1 MKNKN
6 KQYRKHFVKENK
18 HVSQFALSSN
28 NQITYVYKTDRQEIM
43 MEITCVSLEINILD
57 QWITIIF
64 YDNHHA
70 GKLHRHT
77 RIAYND
83 EADITDY
90 KNVKMKGSLNNL
102 LTWSIKDIQNNFI
115 IYKRKFIK
123 RNRPIL
129 NDVEIEEY

>member
-1 MKNKN
+1 MKAK
-6 KQYRKHFVKENK
+6 KKHYRKRLVKENK
-18 HVSQFALSSN
+18 HISQFALSPN
-28 NQITYVYKTDRQEIM
+28 NRITYVYKTDSQGII

-70 GKLHRHT
+70 GRLHRHT
-77 RIAYND
+77 KIAHND

-102 LTWSIKDIQNNFI
+102 LTWSIKDLQNNFI
-115 IYKRKFIK
+115 VYKRKFIK